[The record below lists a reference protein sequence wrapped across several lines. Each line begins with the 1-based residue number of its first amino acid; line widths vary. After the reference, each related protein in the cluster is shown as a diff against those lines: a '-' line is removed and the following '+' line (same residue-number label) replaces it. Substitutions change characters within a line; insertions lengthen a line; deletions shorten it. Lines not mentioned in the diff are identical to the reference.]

1 MCHVPI
7 KTRCLAT
14 GSDERQEIELP
25 EVLRLAQK
33 RKKKIFLVK
42 NFKKWVWMF
51 ITALAVHCSDYGF
64 NLPNLAL
71 I

>member
-33 RKKKIFLVK
+33 RKKTIFSVK
-42 NFKKWVWMF
+42 K
-51 ITALAVHCSDYGF
+51 
-64 NLPNLAL
+64 NLKSGSGCLSQPWLSTVRTTDL
-71 I
+71 IFQIWL

>member
-25 EVLRLAQK
+25 EVLRLAK
-33 RKKKIFLVK
+33 KKKKIFVK

-51 ITALAVHCSDYGF
+51 ITALAVHCSDYRF